1 MGGQCVEGS
10 CGRALITSGTYNRVK
25 LTLPLHMLMGETVDL
40 AANVMRH
47 KDHIQLFLMVIQGAD
62 RVHLLSVIRHDFPQ
76 SGTRNGLKTL

>member
-1 MGGQCVEGS
+1 
-10 CGRALITSGTYNRVK
+10 
-25 LTLPLHMLMGETVDL
+25 MGETVDL